1 MPAQDWQKVKD
12 LFHEALRQSSGER
25 EAFLDSECAGDGEL
39 RSEVESLLHSLKDAE
54 NFLEMPVI
62 GESAER
68 ATVWHLQ
75 NGEAISHYKVLRP
88 IGSGGMG
95 EVYLAED
102 TRLGREVALKV
113 LPHDV
118 LSDEGRLHR
127 FQREANAVTA
137 LNHPNILTIFEF
149 VQEDGIHFFASEF
162 VKGET
167 LRQRLERGQLKIV
180 EALEIAIQ
188 VCSAL
193 TAAHDAGVIHRD
205 IKPEN
210 LMVRDDGYVKVLD
223 FGLAKQMD
231 RAVAGQTDT
240 TIAQRFSLPGM
251 IMGTVAYMSPEQARG
266 TRVDGRSDIFALGI
280 VMYEMLT
287 GQPPFRGATATDVI
301 AEIIQTDPPAP
312 SALNPNVPSDLD
324 EIIDRA
330 IEKDASRRFQDAHEL
345 LAVLRR
351 SLKRYE
357 FGAELKRTAIGST
370 VSRTFTSISADPLP
384 VEFSGQADS
393 YQPDLSPMIGRKA
406 ELEELTELIINERKR
421 LVTLTGT
428 GGTGKTRLAQELCGR
443 LADKFRDGFVF
454 VRLGEVYDPAL
465 LPAVIAQQLR
475 VQEIVGRPVAQT
487 LAEFLREKQLLLV
500 LDNFE
505 QIVDAAPFVAE
516 LLNYAREVSA
526 IITSRERLRIQ
537 AETEFN
543 VPPLPVPD
551 EEKPLVVD
559 QLAKFDSV
567 RLFTL
572 RAQQVDPDFKL
583 TDDNAGQISKIC
595 ATLDG
600 LPLAIELAAARTRIF
615 SPATILEKLQAR
627 LAFLTGGAVDLPK
640 RQQTMRAAVDWSYD
654 LLSEDEKRL
663 FRRLSV
669 FACRFTAAA
678 AEAVASDRSNQT
690 AGDGSTLD
698 SVEFLDRFAS
708 LADKSLLVRR
718 QHAGGEINYGLLEIV
733 REYAETRLETDD
745 DADELRRRHAA
756 YYLSITEEAE
766 THLQTKDT
774 GIWIR
779 RLDNEY
785 ENIRLALL
793 WSIEKEPVTASRIA
807 ASIRHFWLIRGHL
820 TEALAWAEEIL
831 SLAPEM
837 SAETKWKILTL
848 CGNVTQFQGD
858 ISKAHTFYD
867 KGLTAARQTGNSKFI
882 AQSLRGVGAL
892 SYLQYDF
899 LSARDLISEAI
910 QLSRSIGDDFGLAAA
925 LARLG
930 DISSVEGDT
939 ATARSLTAE
948 SLGIFRRIGYSEG
961 ISAKLY
967 NLGAIVFLDGDH
979 ELARE
984 HFEEAH
990 IAAMELG
997 EKINTRLIFDGFA
1010 ALAAETGD
1018 YVRAAKLSGAA
1029 ESLGATIGYTIEPA
1043 EQIFRDAYQGKLK
1056 SALSREEF
1064 AINHEIGRN
1073 LSTEEARELA
1083 YSTKKEELSPV
1094 EDEPAERSMI
1104 STARGIQPEQIVVS
1118 PGSRAIPGV
1127 IYVAILAA
1135 LLLLAALAVFYWIR
1149 T

>member
-1 MPAQDWQKVKD
+1 MPAQDWQKVKA
-12 LFHEALRQSSGER
+12 LFHEALRQNSGER
-25 EAFLDSECAGDGEL
+25 EAFLDRECAGDGEL
-39 RSEVESLLHSLKDAE
+39 RSEVESLLQSLNDAQD
-54 NFLEMPVI
+54 FLEMPVI

-68 ATVWHLQ
+68 STVWHLE
-75 NGEAISHYKVLRP
+75 NGAAISHYKILRP

-118 LSDEGRLHR
+118 LRDEGRLHR

-149 VQEDGIHFFASEF
+149 VQDDGIHFFASEF

-167 LRQRLERGQLKIV
+167 LRQRLERGQLRIV

-210 LMVRDDGYVKVLD
+210 LMIRDDGYVKVLD

-231 RAVAGQTDT
+231 KAVAGQSDT
-240 TIAQRFSLPGM
+240 TLAQRFSLPGM

-287 GQPPFRGATATDVI
+287 GRPPFRGATTTDVI
-301 AEIIQTDPPAP
+301 AEIIQTDPPVP
-312 SALNPNVPSDLD
+312 SLINPNVPSDLD
-324 EIIDRA
+324 EIVDRA
-330 IEKDASRRFQDAHEL
+330 IEKDAARRFQDAREL
-345 LAVLRR
+345 LDRLKR
-351 SLKRYE
+351 SLKRFE
-357 FGAELKRTAIGST
+357 FDFELKRTAVGSS
-370 VSRTFTSISADPLP
+370 VHRTSTSISGDLLP
-384 VEFSGQADS
+384 IELGGQADS
-393 YQPDLSPMIGRKA
+393 YLPDLSPMIGREA
-406 ELEELTELIINERKR
+406 ELAQLTELIISERKR

-465 LPAVIAQQLR
+465 VPAVIAHQLH

-487 LAEFLREKQLLLV
+487 LADFLREKQMLLV

-505 QIVDAAPFVAE
+505 QIMDAAPFVAE
-516 LLNYAREVSA
+516 LLNYTRDVSA
-526 IITSRERLRIQ
+526 IVTSRERLRIQ

-543 VPPLPVPD
+543 VPPLPVP
-551 EEKPLVVD
+551 EENEPLVPE
-559 QLAKFDSV
+559 LAAKFDSV
-567 RLFTL
+567 RLFAL
-572 RAQQVDPDFKL
+572 RAQQVNPDFKISN
-583 TDDNAGQISKIC
+583 DNIEQISKIC
-595 ATLDG
+595 TTLDG
-600 LPLAIELAAARTRIF
+600 LPLAIELAAARTRVF
-615 SPATILEKLQAR
+615 SPAMILEKLQAR

-654 LLSEDEKRL
+654 LLNEDEKQL

-669 FACRFTAAA
+669 FACRFTAEA
-678 AEAVASDRSNQT
+678 AEAILSDRSGSG
-690 AGDGSTLD
+690 AGPESTLN

-718 QHAGGEINYGLLEIV
+718 QHAAGEMNYGLLEIV
-733 REYAETRLETDD
+733 REYAETRLEMDD
-745 DADELRRRHAA
+745 DADAVRRRHAA
-756 YYLSITEEAE
+756 YYLAIAEEAE
-766 THLQTKDT
+766 SHLQTKDT
-774 GIWIR
+774 GVWIK
-779 RLDNEY
+779 RLDAEY

-793 WSIEKEPVTASRIA
+793 WSIENESVTAARIA
-807 ASIRHFWLIRGHL
+807 AAIRHFWLIRGHL
-820 TEALAWAEEIL
+820 TEGLAWAEEIL
-831 SLAPEM
+831 TLSPEM

-848 CGNVTQFQGD
+848 CGNASQFQGD
-858 ISKAHTFYD
+858 IKKAHTFYD
-867 KGLTAARQTGNSKFI
+867 EALTAARQTGNSKML

-892 SYLQYDF
+892 AYLQYDF
-899 LSARDLISEAI
+899 VSARDLINEAI
-910 QLSRSIGDDFGLAAA
+910 RLSRSIDDDFGLAAA

-979 ELARE
+979 QLARQ

-990 IAAMELG
+990 ITAMELG

-1018 YVRAAKLSGAA
+1018 FVRAAKLSGAA

-1056 SALSREEF
+1056 
-1064 AINHEIGRN
+1064 
-1073 LSTEEARELA
+1073 
-1083 YSTKKEELSPV
+1083 
-1094 EDEPAERSMI
+1094 
-1104 STARGIQPEQIVVS
+1104 
-1118 PGSRAIPGV
+1118 
-1127 IYVAILAA
+1127 
-1135 LLLLAALAVFYWIR
+1135 
-1149 T
+1149 